1 MGALGQEAQ
10 DHATEEEVMAKK
22 FTYSATQAR
31 RNRNKRS
38 WATLAKK
45 RTKNLRKR
53 V

>member
-1 MGALGQEAQ
+1 MGEMGASQEAE
-10 DHATEEEVMAKK
+10 EEEVMASKRH
-22 FTYSATQAR
+22 THSAIQAR

-53 V
+53 Y